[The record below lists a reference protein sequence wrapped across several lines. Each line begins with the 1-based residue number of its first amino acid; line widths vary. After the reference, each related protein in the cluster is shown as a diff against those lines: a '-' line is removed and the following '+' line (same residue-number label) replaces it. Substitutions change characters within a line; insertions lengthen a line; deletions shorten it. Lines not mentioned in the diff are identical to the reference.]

1 MNRGPTPERDP
12 ISNRNAPGLP
22 GAAVLLVV
30 ATSLTAGLVLRSAV
44 GFGDTAESE
53 GGGSRM
59 VYQIRIRGQLGA
71 EWTDWFEGLEVT
83 RADGDTVLTGVVD
96 QAALHGLLRKVRDLG
111 MSLVSVTPVR
121 SDEANAPQVT
131 D

>member
-1 MNRGPTPERDP
+1 MNRGPTPERDL

-44 GFGDTAESE
+44 GSGDMAEPE
-53 GGGSRM
+53 GRGSGT

-71 EWTDWFEGLEVT
+71 QWTEWFEGLAVT
-83 RADGDTVLTGVVD
+83 LTDGDTLLTGVVD

-111 MSLVSVTPVR
+111 MSLVSVTPVGP
-121 SDEANAPQVT
+121 DESA
-131 D
+131 